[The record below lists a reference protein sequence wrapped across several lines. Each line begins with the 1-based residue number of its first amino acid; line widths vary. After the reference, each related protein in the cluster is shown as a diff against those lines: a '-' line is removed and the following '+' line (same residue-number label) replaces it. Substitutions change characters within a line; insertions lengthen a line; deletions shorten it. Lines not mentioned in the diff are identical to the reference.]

1 MVARPI
7 VADVPVGA
15 VDSTLGTVTQAYQ
28 MILPSISDAGTAAV
42 VVSPFTTILSEAIVE
57 GKEETE
63 GFVEDLTLAEGC
75 TAKGDAVASSISS
88 KLAALESSIETNFD
102 IEITNL
108 YTDFIELNST
118 GLISEQSAI
127 NIAKVFPYLQEI
139 NDEISE
145 YLTNKY
151 NKTIRA
157 NAVLDKE
164 SLDIIFSGNA
174 FEKLPLSFTSIYET
188 EPNASGWFQREE
200 ITASGAELAID
211 GVLSREHCTSSS
223 EELCNVSTVTLENIV
238 TPQLHITDSQ
248 TFSTRMFLLKRLI
261 LEVLPFILGMLEIG
275 EMMTTMTSQTG
286 KITVPENVEERMMY
300 NSKR

>member
-63 GFVEDLTLAEGC
+63 GFVEDLTFDEGC
-75 TAKGDAVASSISS
+75 TEKGDAVASSISS
-88 KLAALESSIETNFD
+88 KLAALENSIETNFG
-102 IEITNL
+102 IEVSNL
-108 YTDFIELNST
+108 YTDFIELNSS
-118 GLISEQSAI
+118 GVISEQSAI

-145 YLTNKY
+145 FLTNKY

-157 NAVLDKE
+157 VSYTHLT
-164 SLDIIFSGNA
+164 
-174 FEKLPLSFTSIYET
+174 LPT
-188 EPNASGWFQREE
+188 
-200 ITASGAELAID
+200 
-211 GVLSREHCTSSS
+211 
-223 EELCNVSTVTLENIV
+223 
-238 TPQLHITDSQ
+238 
-248 TFSTRMFLLKRLI
+248 K
-261 LEVLPFILGMLEIG
+261 
-275 EMMTTMTSQTG
+275 
-286 KITVPENVEERMMY
+286 
-300 NSKR
+300 

>member
-1 MVARPI
+1 MANRSDQNSKDFYAGVRVIEGEVIDGYIDGANIFIDQNFNFVKDEGEIATTSLSDGSFRLQVYESDNYECLVARPI

-127 NIAKVFPYLQEI
+127 NIAKVF
-139 NDEISE
+139 
-145 YLTNKY
+145 
-151 NKTIRA
+151 
-157 NAVLDKE
+157 
-164 SLDIIFSGNA
+164 
-174 FEKLPLSFTSIYET
+174 
-188 EPNASGWFQREE
+188 
-200 ITASGAELAID
+200 
-211 GVLSREHCTSSS
+211 
-223 EELCNVSTVTLENIV
+223 
-238 TPQLHITDSQ
+238 
-248 TFSTRMFLLKRLI
+248 LI
-261 LEVLPFILGMLEIG
+261 CR
-275 EMMTTMTSQTG
+275 
-286 KITVPENVEERMMY
+286 K
-300 NSKR
+300 